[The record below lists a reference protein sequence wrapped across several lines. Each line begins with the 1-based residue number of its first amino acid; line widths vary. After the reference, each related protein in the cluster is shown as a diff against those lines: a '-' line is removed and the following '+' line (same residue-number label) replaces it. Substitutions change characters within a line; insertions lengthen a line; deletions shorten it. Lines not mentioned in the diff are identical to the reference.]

1 MAKLTNEYDDLINS
15 EEGKNIPT
23 WRAAYSDRT
32 ALLMA
37 KLSFLPYKLDFAQ
50 LKKLLS
56 KVGFEVLKTYETGI
70 AKGILAKS
78 SDFAVLVLRGSVSIE
93 DWRTNFNFKLSEI
106 ETDIGIVRIH
116 SGFLEAYR
124 EFEAELHADIKTLIG
139 DNIGLYTTGHSLGG
153 ALAQIASAA
162 LKIENLAACYSFG
175 APRIGT
181 QKFDE
186 YVKCP
191 HYRIVNSWD
200 VVPTIPYSVFGRYQH
215 SGDARY
221 LRKLGQRPLRR
232 SMNSFNEIIRQII
245 GLSTI
250 WMGANNPLIKDH
262 QMSEYIAKLR
272 AIVEIRN

>member
-1 MAKLTNEYDDLINS
+1 MNDYDDLIKI

-23 WRAAYSDRT
+23 WRAAYSDRS

-37 KLSFLPYKLDFAQ
+37 KMSFLPYKVEFSQ
-50 LKKLLS
+50 LKVILS
-56 KVGFEVLKTYETGI
+56 KAGFEVLKTYERGI

-78 SDFAVLVLRGSVSIE
+78 SDFAVLVFRGSVNIE
-93 DWRTNFNFKLSEI
+93 DWRVNLDFGLAQI

-116 SGFLEAYR
+116 KGFLNAYR
-124 EFEAELHADIKTLIG
+124 EFEAELHADINEIIG
-139 DNIGLYTTGHSLGG
+139 KNIGLYICGHSLGG

-162 LKIENLAACYSFG
+162 LKIDNLAACYSFG

-181 QKFDE
+181 SKFDE

-200 VVPTIPYSVFGRYQH
+200 VVPAIPYSFFGRYKH

-221 LRKLGQRPLRR
+221 LRKLGQMPLRR
-232 SMNSFNEIIRQII
+232 STNSLIEILRQII
-245 GLSTI
+245 GILTL
-250 WMGANNPLIKDH
+250 WLGKNNPLIKDH
-262 QMSEYIAKLR
+262 QMSEYIKKLQ
-272 AIVEIRN
+272 AICDFRNQM